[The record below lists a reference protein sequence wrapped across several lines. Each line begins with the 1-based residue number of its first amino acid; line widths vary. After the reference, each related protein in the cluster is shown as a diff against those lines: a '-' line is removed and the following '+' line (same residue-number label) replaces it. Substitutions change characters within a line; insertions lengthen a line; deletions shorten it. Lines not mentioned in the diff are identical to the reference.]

1 MVLKYEVVIPFVRKH
16 NFIMK
21 YFIAEHFI
29 CCEATSFI
37 FVRFSHNEVDS
48 KLSNEVFA
56 LLVMKLCPADINEKI
71 QVFRLGFFGRDGRI

>member
-1 MVLKYEVVIPFVRKH
+1 MSSLFSE
-16 NFIMK
+16 NFGI
-21 YFIAEHFI
+21 I
-29 CCEATSFI
+29 FI